1 MKRKYLV
8 LAMALGSTFVQA
20 QENTSSYLLD
30 VAGYHQK
37 EILEGRL
44 NLGGTNAQGQ
54 SVDFNSYYILRDGK
68 PFIPV
73 MGEFHYFRFPNEDWE
88 QEIMKIKAGG
98 IKVLTSYIM
107 WNYHEEKE
115 GVFDWS
121 GDKNLRKFVE
131 LCQKHGLHF
140 IARIGPFCH
149 SEMRNGGF
157 PDWTY
162 GREFQVRTNDSVY
175 LEYVDRFF
183 GEISQQLKGL
193 FFKDGGNIIGI
204 QIENEL
210 QHSTSPWG
218 IAVYPG
224 QPKERTVA
232 SYDEE
237 ISLDGVGVQKV
248 LTPHAGRGVEHLR
261 TLKQMAADKGMTA
274 PWYTITGWGNAAF
287 LDNEAIPVGSAY
299 PYPFW
304 SANPKPSQFYLFKD
318 VQANPDYAPVRYD
331 GNRYPSMTAEMGPG
345 GQSIYTQRPRVPAA
359 GCEALVVRCLGSGM
373 NGIGYYVFHGGITPK
388 NPGGFYMSEEPMGV
402 PKMSYDWY
410 SPIGE
415 YGFPKESYRTLRV
428 VNTFINEF
436 SDMLAPMRVVLPDG
450 YEKIKPSDTETLR
463 YAVREKDGSGFVF
476 MTNFQDHAV
485 RHDQTGLS
493 IILNLENET
502 LRIPAENTFTL
513 PVDVSAIFPFNLD
526 LNGIR
531 LKYATA
537 QLLSK
542 IDEDGTPHYIF
553 FAHEGIKAEYLF
565 EDRRKILPKTVGLN
579 STFEVKGKNG
589 KKIFITT
596 LTRELALNFTTA
608 NINGKRYGLIS
619 AQDILPE
626 NDKITLLNR
635 QSNEFE
641 IATLPALFGQTKKDG
656 RFAVYK
662 KFVQSK
668 EIPMS
673 HFLYTNDR
681 RFRLKMDEL
690 PFEGLNDI
698 VLEID
703 YTGDTGMIFYE
714 GEMLNDHF
722 CQGEPWLVSLK
733 RYRKMLAGKGLYF
746 YLKSLYPNASFLP
759 DFPQERIPDF
769 AGKSQFFKLESLRLI
784 PEYKMSF
791 NVVKK

>member
-1 MKRKYLV
+1 
-8 LAMALGSTFVQA
+8 MALGCAVVHA
-20 QENTSSYLLD
+20 QENTSSYVLN
-30 VAGYHQK
+30 VAGYPQK
-37 EILEGRL
+37 EILEGHL

-54 SVDFNSYYILRDGK
+54 SVDFNSYYMLRDSK

-73 MGEFHYFRFPNEDWE
+73 MGEFHYFRFPHEDWE
-88 QEIMKIKAGG
+88 QAILKIKAGG
-98 IKVLTSYIM
+98 INVLTSYIM

-131 LCQKHGLHF
+131 LCDKHHLAF

-157 PDWTY
+157 PDWIY
-162 GREFQVRTNDSVY
+162 GREFQVRTNDSIY
-175 LEYVDRFF
+175 LGYVDRFY
-183 GEISQQLKGL
+183 GEIANQLRGL
-193 FFKDGGNIIGI
+193 LFKDGGPVIGI
-204 QIENEL
+204 QVENEL

-218 IAVYPG
+218 IANYPG

-232 SYDEE
+232 VYDEE
-237 ISLDGVGVQKV
+237 LSLDGVGVQKI

-304 SANPKPSQFYLFKD
+304 SAHPKPSQFYLFKD

-359 GCEALVVRCLGSGM
+359 GCEALVLRCLGSGM
-373 NGIGYYVFHGGITPK
+373 NGIGYYVFHGGVTPK

-410 SPIGE
+410 APIGE
-415 YGFPKESYRTLRV
+415 YGFPKESYRALRV
-428 VNTFINEF
+428 MNTFINDF
-436 SDMLAPMRVVLPDG
+436 GDMLASMRVILPDG
-450 YEKIKPSDTETLR
+450 YEKIDPADTETLR

-485 RHDQTGLS
+485 RHDQADLS
-493 IILNLENET
+493 ITLNLENET

-513 PVDVSAIFPFNLD
+513 PADVSAIFPFNLD
-526 LNGIR
+526 LDGIR

-537 QLLSK
+537 QPLSK

-553 FAHEGIKAEYLF
+553 FAHEGIKPEYLF
-565 EDRRKILPKTVGLN
+565 EGKRKILPKTVGLN

-596 LTRELALNFTTA
+596 LTREHALNFTA
-608 NINGKRYGLIS
+608 ADINGKRYGLIS

-635 QSNEFE
+635 QSGEFE

-662 KFVQSK
+662 RFVQPK
-668 EIPMS
+668 EIPMNNIR
-673 HFLYTNDR
+673 YTSDR
-681 RFRLKMDEL
+681 RFSLKLEKSLFD
-690 PFEGLNDI
+690 GLNDI
-698 VLEID
+698 ILNID
-703 YTGDTGMIFYE
+703 YIGDNGMLFHD
-714 GEMLNDHF
+714 GEMLNDNF
-722 CQGEPWLVSLK
+722 CQGESWLVGLK
-733 RYRKMLAGKGLYF
+733 RYRELLAGKGLYV
-746 YLKSLYPNASFLP
+746 YLKPLYQSATFLA
-759 DFPQERIPDF
+759 DFPQDKIPDF
-769 AGKSQFFKLESLRLI
+769 AGKREYFKLEKLKLI
-784 PEYKMSF
+784 PEYKITLT
-791 NVVKK
+791 VE